1 MKTAKATSG
10 KVADRRSAEEIQRAF
25 SERAEELTADY
36 VFRPRHVWQVVA
48 INLQTIETLRLRD
61 MGWDD
66 IAEQLR
72 LASGFDGLAGQSVRV
87 YRSRLKKGHY
97 DEELG
102 ALGFRRLD
110 DRIVPTD
117 SARGNTGPA
126 EEQPDLTVPQETHR
140 PNPVPAAAPAGDQLR
155 QGARGDIDGQRGSVT
170 GREPERRGQSSSNL
184 SDDDHSDD
192 ATPDRLR

>member
-1 MKTAKATSG
+1 MKTAKATVG
-10 KVADRRSAEEIQRAF
+10 KVADRRSAEEIRRAF

-48 INLQTIETLRLRD
+48 INLQTIETLRRRD
-61 MGWDD
+61 RGWDD

-72 LASGFDGLAGQSVRV
+72 LASGFDDLAGQSVRV

-110 DRIVPTD
+110 DRIVPID
-117 SARGNTGPA
+117 SARGNTAPA
-126 EEQPDLTVPQETHR
+126 EEQPDLTVPHETHR
-140 PNPVPAAAPAGDQLR
+140 PDPVPAAAPAGDQLR
-155 QGARGDIDGQRGSVT
+155 QGASGDTDNQRASAATGQPNLPEQPGSK
-170 GREPERRGQSSSNL
+170 E
-184 SDDDHSDD
+184 SDDDNSDD